1 MDHSTL
7 ALALT
12 FLTAIV
18 CHVYSEE
25 MNHVSALN
33 TLEDHQE
40 THQPQK
46 RSPASSPALYSEDL
60 EADSGLEEPMDDM
73 DKKNTLFR
81 FGKRQGAWF
90 RYGKRAGTLL
100 RFGKRGTLLRFGKR
114 GGSLLRFGRGG
125 NSDADFSE
133 DDKRTLFRF
142 GKRSD
147 LEEIVRD
154 ALAREEL
161 SNSPWYMENE
171 PVKRGVNGF
180 HWGQESEN

>member
-1 MDHSTL
+1 
-7 ALALT
+7 
-12 FLTAIV
+12 
-18 CHVYSEE
+18 
-25 MNHVSALN
+25 SAFN

-60 EADSGLEEPMDDM
+60 EADSGLEDPMDDM

-81 FGKRQGAWF
+81 FGKRQGPCSDTASV
-90 RYGKRAGTLL
+90 RALFSSSEREARSCDTENLGVPW
-100 RFGKRGTLLRFGKR
+100 
-114 GGSLLRFGRGG
+114 
-125 NSDADFSE
+125 SDMSAAE
-133 DDKRTLFRF
+133 TPTLFRL

-147 LEEIVRD
+147 LEEIFRD

-171 PVKRGVNGF
+171 QVKRGGF
-180 HWGQESEN
+180 HWGQKSEK